1 MTTSVIT
8 QIQMIILKKIIFI
21 TKRCHNDYKP
31 LICMSFEN
39 LRIKNSSYLVD
50 AFNVDPIYLRHT
62 NEGKVPDYRV
72 GTFPSFDSRSA
83 I

>member
-1 MTTSVIT
+1 MSV
-8 QIQMIILKKIIFI
+8 
-21 TKRCHNDYKP
+21 
-31 LICMSFEN
+31 EN
-39 LRIKNSSYLVD
+39 IRIKNSSYLVD

-83 I
+83 KLYTIMDIIRNCCLFVLLTLT